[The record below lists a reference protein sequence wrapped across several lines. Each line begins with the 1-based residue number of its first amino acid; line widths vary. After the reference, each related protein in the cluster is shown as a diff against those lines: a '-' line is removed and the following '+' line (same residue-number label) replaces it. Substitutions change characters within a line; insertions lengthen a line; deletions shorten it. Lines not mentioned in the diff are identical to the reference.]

1 MKYKILVM
9 QIVLSFVFTLNIQLV
24 AQNNNIACGKAVTY
38 QGEVYSTIQIG
49 KQCWFKKNLNVG
61 TLIKLGEKQT
71 KNDTIEKFCYDN
83 KPANCETY
91 GGLYQWN
98 EAMQYVTTEGA
109 QGICPTGWHIPTNE
123 DWKTLT
129 ESVNDKAANLIG
141 KKAKIGHAYSN
152 KSGFSALFAGYSDHI
167 FGCFYGISNYGHIWS
182 SSASSKK
189 RAYGTRLG
197 YNYDTISFYY
207 DKKGYGFS
215 IRCIKN

>member
-1 MKYKILVM
+1 MKRIIFVM
-9 QIVLSFVFTLNIQLV
+9 QVIFLFAFMFNIQLV
-24 AQNNNIACGKAVTY
+24 AQSNNIDCGKAVTY
-38 QGEVYSTIQIG
+38 RGEVYSTVQIG

-61 TLIKLGEKQT
+61 TIIKLGNKQT

-83 KPANCETY
+83 KPVNCETY

-109 QGICPTGWHIPTNE
+109 QGICPTGWHVPTNE
-123 DWKTLT
+123 DWRILE
-129 ESVNDKAANLIG
+129 ESVNDKATNLID
-141 KKAKIGHAYSN
+141 KNAKNGDTYTN

-167 FGCFYGISNYGHIWS
+167 FGCFYGINNYGYIWS
-182 SSASSKK
+182 SSESSKK
-189 RAYGTRLG
+189 RAYSTRFG

-207 DKKGYGFS
+207 DKKGYGLS